1 MQTAATLSF
10 NGATPATA
18 RPGDTVSFSVRV
30 LNNSGHKLPT
40 GYPEGRRMWLEVEAS
55 VPTAAV
61 TTPFFASGAWDPATG
76 VLTRDSQL
84 KIYEVALGVAGA
96 AMEAY
101 PTQFHF
107 ARNQI
112 VFQDN
117 RIPPA
122 GFDTTAARFD
132 EMAPVPASLYPP
144 VTAGGTTLRN
154 WDDTSYSVPIPA
166 TATGDVQVVVK
177 LLYQT
182 ASKDYIDFL
191 QANGRTGNGT
201 SVTRGDDMKTVWQNH
216 GKSAPVLMATQTF
229 TITNTAPFVPQDAG
243 AAQFDLSASVEDMT
257 IPGSDFDMEIT
268 PGVKKPKH
276 GCGVSVAGADWTDL
290 GPLACLLLVGALVS
304 LRRRRWR

>member
-1 MQTAATLSF
+1 
-10 NGATPATA
+10 
-18 RPGDTVSFSVRV
+18 
-30 LNNSGHKLPT
+30 
-40 GYPEGRRMWLEVEAS
+40 MWLSVEAS

-61 TTPFFASGAWDPATG
+61 PAPFFQSGAWDATTG
-76 VLTRDSQL
+76 VLTRDAQL

-107 ARNQI
+107 VRNQI

-117 RIPPA
+117 RIPPS
-122 GFDTTAARFD
+122 GFDTQDVKFD
-132 EMAPVPASLYPP
+132 EMAPVPASLYPT
-144 VTAGGTTLRN
+144 TAGGRYLQN
-154 WDDTSYSVPIPA
+154 WDDTSYRLAIPA

-201 SVTRGDDMKTVWQNH
+201 TTTRGDDMKTVWQNH
-216 GKSAPVLMATQTF
+216 GKSPPVVMATQTF
-229 TITNTAPFVPQDAG
+229 TITNTAPFVPLDAG
-243 AAQFDLSASVEDMT
+243 PTAQPDLSATVEDMAV
-257 IPGSDFDMEIT
+257 PGASFDMEI
-268 PGVKKPKH
+268 PLGMKKPKH

-290 GPLACLLLVGALVS
+290 GPLASLLVVGVMLS
-304 LRRRRWR
+304 LRRRRSRS